1 MLTDSIWLNRKRPR
15 LKITMPQRMI
25 DWGPKRSSIQP
36 SKGPM
41 TADSMDCSA
50 AAPESVVLLQPISCD
65 KMAMYKP
72 KDCKSKVPSISWMP
86 KEAPTIRQP

>member
-1 MLTDSIWLNRKRPR
+1 
-15 LKITMPQRMI
+15 
-25 DWGPKRSSIQP
+25 
-36 SKGPM
+36 M
-41 TADSMDCSA
+41 TADSMDCNA